1 MREQLR
7 GMREQREKWHEVD
20 EMQGISEFPFHILA
34 SNRMETRSAHAIDRS
49 TGGRGHC
56 LWQTRWR
63 MAERS
68 TFENF
73 GRRVDAQFGKVGP
86 RVEDEVKRV
95 ITYLND
101 QVVPQVRQNSSSALR
116 MAAEQLGRLA
126 DYLEEGR
133 KAQGTAD
140 APQAGEQKSA

>member
-1 MREQLR
+1 
-7 GMREQREKWHEVD
+7 
-20 EMQGISEFPFHILA
+20 
-34 SNRMETRSAHAIDRS
+34 
-49 TGGRGHC
+49 
-56 LWQTRWR
+56 

-73 GRRVDAQFGKVGP
+73 GRKVDAQFGKVGP
-86 RVEDEVKRV
+86 RIEDEVKRV

-126 DYLEEGR
+126 DYLDEGR
-133 KAQGTAD
+133 KQQGRTD
-140 APQAGEQKSA
+140 APPAGEQKSA